1 MNDRAANAMPRTSQS
16 HGNGLNGACSG
27 APETRLATA
36 KSESED
42 EGEADPASWRL
53 VASFAVDRSAGAG
66 VGDGRRWNGAPGDP
80 DADAGAASFCGS
92 SAVWLAGAEV
102 AAPLA

>member
-1 MNDRAANAMPRTSQS
+1 MNDTTANAMPRTSQS
-16 HGNGLNGACSG
+16 HGNGLKGACSG

-66 VGDGRRWNGAPGDP
+66 VADGWRLNAAPGDP
-80 DADAGAASFCGS
+80 DGDAGAASFCWS